1 MKFEL
6 TQSFYFE
13 AAHTLQRA
21 YETESSRRIH
31 GHTYLAKVTVCGE
44 PNPRTGMVVDLAQ
57 LRTALDEVRK
67 KLDHHM
73 LDDIPE
79 LGPATLENL
88 CRYIH
93 QQLQR
98 PDWTLTRIEVGRS
111 ASGDAC
117 CLTLDP
123 A

>member
-21 YETESSRRIH
+21 YETESSRRVH
-31 GHTYLAKVTVCGE
+31 GHTYTAKVTVSGE
-44 PNPRTGMVVDLAQ
+44 PDPRTGMVVDLAQ
-57 LRTALDEVRK
+57 LREAVVQLREG
-67 KLDHHM
+67 LDHRM
-73 LDDIPE
+73 LDDIAE

-88 CRYIH
+88 CRYIWA
-93 QQLQR
+93 QLKHAG
-98 PDWTLTRIEVGRS
+98 WKITRVEVGRG

-117 CLTLDP
+117 CLTL
-123 A
+123 